1 MVQLVSRS
9 RHDIDNV
16 YKLGFEPGRSVYSLN
31 RILQHL
37 DDAGYY
43 RPTQPS
49 WTHAFQ
55 LVVRYQS
62 GLLSY
67 EKYGIAEL
75 RAFAAAREIT
85 RTCSVTRGLLEKTL
99 KADLVPILEQA
110 DDERTFRLM
119 DLPPE
124 LRNTIYVAYLASLPT
139 MPMRLVQPPLCLA
152 SRQLRDETLKVFFS
166 TCSFTLVFHV
176 EGHRFR
182 GRASETYGVSVDET
196 IFQRHP
202 PDCFNYMNR
211 FEVNLLPRLRQ
222 AGDKPTSLGT
232 WRVALDDTDG
242 GAQSTLP
249 PRVESTGQNRTTRD
263 QIDELDGDFVASPGE
278 WAKLV
283 SQRQGPRKLGIG
295 DIDTMRL
302 ALQEVV
308 LDKRFPWLGFLPQW
322 RRTRG
327 GRGMGMGGA
336 WRLPIMVHIKT
347 RKGKCE
353 TYDEDE
359 QSSYW
364 MLGIGTRKSI
374 YYVEDYK
381 DYLDRHG
388 YVYKRSLRKAQLFEL
403 TTRCQRGLLSYMK
416 YDLEELVQFA
426 RARGLISG
434 SATVA
439 AKHRAKLEAA
449 LERADDNTTFHRL
462 KDEKAAIRDGSG
474 IVLSLSTLT
483 IEHQRVALHTQ
494 RLLIRWSSSATKVRK
509 RKRMF
514 WEDVQIRTWQGDY

>member
-31 RILQHL
+31 RILQYF

-43 RPTQPS
+43 RPTRPS

-67 EKYGIAEL
+67 EKYGVAEL
-75 RAFAAAREIT
+75 RAFAAACEIT
-85 RTCSVTRGLLEKTL
+85 RTCSVTRCSLEKTR

-139 MPMRLVQPPLCLA
+139 MPMRFIQPPLCLA
-152 SRQLRDETLKVFFS
+152 SRQLRDDTLKVFFS

-202 PDCFNYMNR
+202 PDCFNS
-211 FEVNLLPRLRQ
+211 Q
-222 AGDKPTSLGT
+222 
-232 WRVALDDTDG
+232 
-242 GAQSTLP
+242 
-249 PRVESTGQNRTTRD
+249 
-263 QIDELDGDFVASPGE
+263 

-302 ALQEVV
+302 ALQEVAS
-308 LDKRFPWLGFLPQW
+308 DKRFPWLGYLPQW

-327 GRGMGMGGA
+327 GRA
-336 WRLPIMVHIKT
+336 WAWEGR
-347 RKGKCE
+347 G
-353 TYDEDE
+353 
-359 QSSYW
+359 
-364 MLGIGTRKSI
+364 
-374 YYVEDYK
+374 DYK

-449 LERADDNTTFHRL
+449 LERADDNTTFR
-462 KDEKAAIRDGSG
+462 RSG
-474 IVLSLSTLT
+474 IVLSSSTPT

-494 RLLIRWSSSATKVRK
+494 RLLIRRSSSATKVRK

-514 WEDVQIRTWQGDY
+514 WEIVQIRTWQGDY